1 MSDVDAV
8 EAPYDAEDL
17 VAFVQE
23 GDFLPVKNAIV
34 SGAFSARSTDADG
47 CSLLHWAAINNRIQI
62 AKFLIKNGAESL
74 PGGILG
80 ETPLHWALRKK
91 YYAMAHVLHEH
102 LHLDL
107 SLKSKQGLDALNLV
121 IRLGDLNAAFML
133 LTWGANPNAE
143 DANGIAP
150 LLWL

>member
-1 MSDVDAV
+1 MAEDV
-8 EAPYDAEDL
+8 ETPYDVEDL

-23 GDFLPVKNAIV
+23 GEFLPVKNAII
-34 SGAFSARSTDADG
+34 SGAFSARVVDHDG

-62 AKFLIKNGAESL
+62 AKFLVKNGAESL

-91 YYAMAHVLHEH
+91 YYAMAQLLHEQ

-121 IRLGDLNAAFML
+121 IRLGN
-133 LTWGANPNAE
+133 
-143 DANGIAP
+143 
-150 LLWL
+150 